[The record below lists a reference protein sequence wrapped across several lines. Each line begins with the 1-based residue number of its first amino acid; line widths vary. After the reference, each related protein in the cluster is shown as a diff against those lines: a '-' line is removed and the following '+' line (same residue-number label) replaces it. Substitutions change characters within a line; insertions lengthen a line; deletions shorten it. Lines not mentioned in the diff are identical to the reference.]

1 MLRTTLV
8 NCDPDAALAS
18 ADLGKRC
25 LGNLEPFAV
34 VILLEKFA
42 AIDPVL
48 NAVVDPEVVIETA
61 RRKYIVR
68 TGQGRLFLYDLRNAL
83 EPAIVLTPEEV
94 VAELDGSAERARSRV
109 RIFRPIAAKAEP
121 ESVAPQPEPLAGL
134 RPPHRLSLLCTAL
147 CLTIYLV
154 NPHLTAEAAAPLPE
168 FVPAASGKPTEVL
181 CGEIAGVYLTG
192 ATPGH
197 HGIALR
203 PDGTMKLF
211 QINPSGNPSH
221 FNDTYRVGH
230 IAGKVCVLGAAPNR
244 LIRQI
249 TKGSLSY
256 GGETYQRLP

>member
-8 NCDPDAALAS
+8 NCDPDAALVS
-18 ADLGKRC
+18 SDLGKRC
-25 LGNLEPFAV
+25 LGDLEPFAV

-48 NAVVDPEVVIETA
+48 NAVVDPEVVIETT
-61 RRKYIVR
+61 RHKFIVR

-94 VAELDGSAERARSRV
+94 VAELDGSAARARSRV
-109 RIFRPIAAKAEP
+109 RIIRPVETREEP
-121 ESVAPQPEPLAGL
+121 EPVAPQSLPLAGL
-134 RPPHRLSLLCTAL
+134 RPPHRLALLSTAL

-168 FVPAASGKPTEVL
+168 FMPAASGKPTEVL
-181 CGEIAGVYLTG
+181 CAEIAGVYLTG
-192 ATPGH
+192 STPGH

-211 QINPSGNPSH
+211 QINASGTPSS
-221 FNDTYRVGH
+221 FNDTYRVGD
-230 IAGKVCVLGAAPNR
+230 IGGQVCVLGAAPNR
-244 LIRQI
+244 LIRRI
-249 TKGSLSY
+249 AKDSLSY